1 MLRLSF
7 WALVLPSVLAGGA
20 VCAQTATQTAAQAAA
35 PMTPGGWQP
44 APSAASAPAPVLPRP
59 VTVPVPVPGP
69 VEVAPLAGP
78 TPGWTAAPVGKAAET
93 PPPALRSTPLA
104 GAAAPA
110 PLTPAAPVTMAAPA
124 PAPVPVTAASP
135 VPPAPMIAAPAT
147 PAMRAPV
154 GKTYGPQRLSFADG
168 VSAQFDV
175 TYQTLQGFRPLTLD
189 LYQPRSRDYAL
200 PLVVFVHGS
209 GDTRQAGTIEDFPSA
224 LAALA
229 AQGYVIA
236 SVNYR
241 LSGEARFPAA
251 LQDVKSA
258 IRWLRARS
266 SEYNIDTTR
275 VAVWGVSGG
284 AQIAALAGVACGV
297 PLFAPEGEAS
307 NTPPDCVQAV
317 VSWSGATDLKT
328 QADVELL
335 GCPPAACA
343 PGLARIASPLSYIS
357 VTSPPF
363 LLVQGAADT
372 RVPVAQTQR
381 FHDSLRAKNVPVELV
396 IFPGVGHDLGRDGAP
411 DAAVNRQALDK
422 VAAFLA
428 RTFPPGPISRKVA
441 GPRGR
446 GPVY

>member
-1 MLRLSF
+1 
-7 WALVLPSVLAGGA
+7 
-20 VCAQTATQTAAQAAA
+20 
-35 PMTPGGWQP
+35 
-44 APSAASAPAPVLPRP
+44 
-59 VTVPVPVPGP
+59 
-69 VEVAPLAGP
+69 
-78 TPGWTAAPVGKAAET
+78 
-93 PPPALRSTPLA
+93 
-104 GAAAPA
+104 
-110 PLTPAAPVTMAAPA
+110 
-124 PAPVPVTAASP
+124 
-135 VPPAPMIAAPAT
+135 
-147 PAMRAPV
+147 MRAPAAR
-154 GKTYGPQRLSFADG
+154 TYGPQRLAFADG

-175 TYQTLQGFRPLTLD
+175 TYQTLRGFRPLTLD
-189 LYQPRSRDYAL
+189 IYQPRSRGYPL
-200 PLVVFVHGS
+200 PLVVFVHGG
-209 GDTRQAGTIEDFPSA
+209 GDTRQAGTIEDFPAA
-224 LAALA
+224 LGALA
-229 AQGYVIA
+229 AQGYVVA

-266 SEYNIDTTR
+266 NEYGIDTTR
-275 VAVWGVSGG
+275 VAVWGESGG

-307 NTPPDCVQAV
+307 NTTPDCVQAV

-328 QADVELL
+328 QGDVELL

-363 LLVQGAADT
+363 LLLHGSADT
-372 RVPVAQTQR
+372 RVPVEQAQK
-381 FHDSLRAKNVPVELV
+381 FHDALRAKNVPVELV
-396 IFPGVGHDLGRDGAP
+396 VFPGVGHDLGRNGVP
-411 DAAVNRQALDK
+411 DPAVNRQALDK

-428 RTFPPGPISRKVA
+428 RTFPPGPISQKLA